1 MYVYVCMF
9 GVGLST
15 IHICEHGDSA
25 LFTQCQHNAY
35 KIIHARAAHSA
46 SVIVMTALEDTR

>member
-1 MYVYVCMF
+1 MYMYVCMF
-9 GVGLST
+9 GVGLKT

-25 LFTQCQHNAY
+25 LFTQCQHNVY
-35 KIIHARAAHSA
+35 KIIHAKAAHSA

>member
-1 MYVYVCMF
+1 MHVYMF
-9 GVGLST
+9 GVGLKT

-25 LFTQCQHNAY
+25 LFTQCQHNVY
-35 KIIHARAAHSA
+35 KIIHAKAAHSA